1 MKSWVKLFVVA
12 VFIFVWCYLAF
23 TGLVKL
29 PELNILKVWSSH
41 FMLL

>member
-12 VFIFVWCYLAF
+12 VFIFLWCYLAF

-29 PELNILKVWSSH
+29 PELNILKVWSLH
-41 FMLL
+41 ITLL